1 MWLDFKDTS
10 GMDWV
15 INTDHVLAIRLDKT
29 ALHLLLPF
37 VLSSTSGHILPIRS
51 FATEEEAA
59 MMLGRIRDA
68 LHEGV
73 RVFTVG
79 D

>member
-10 GMDWV
+10 GMDWL
-15 INTDHVLAIRLDKT
+15 INTEHVLAIRLDKT
-29 ALHLLLPF
+29 ALHLLLP
-37 VLSSTSGHILPIRS
+37 VALSSTLGHTLPIRS
-51 FATEEEAA
+51 FPTEEEAA
-59 MMLGRIRDA
+59 NVMRRIRDA

-73 RVFTVG
+73 RVFAVG